1 MGRKIF
7 HIGEYVEELI
17 FQDNRFALIMSQGKR
32 EAHWIN
38 PKDAERWW
46 KEHFPQHSWRMVLKE
61 IAAFQKKKAG

>member
-17 FQDNRFALIMSQGKR
+17 FQDNRFALIRSHSKGD
-32 EAHWIN
+32 AHWIS
-38 PKDAERWW
+38 PRDAEKWW

-61 IAAFQKKKAG
+61 ITAFRRKKAA